1 MPNENEGTD
10 HTRLRNRFRLNRSP
24 RVWSDLTVNIMASD
38 APETVPPGLDAE
50 EASIL
55 AVVRKALKRRETE
68 ARSKVTHE
76 DREKIEDCRSE
87 LRERDRRC
95 ELLKSENERLQNEVA
110 DLKHR
115 CKLLQYRFRTIVK
128 KQYDTESGSNESAK
142 ENRPRAQQTKTP
154 AEPLRDASA
163 VNRRVTPQDVS
174 TTRPKLSDGWLS
186 RITET
191 PSSLDWQSSREP
203 NALSPTDLDKLTSH
217 QAAKRKRALDETG
230 YAYQEVV
237 RKRDE
242 RRRMP
247 THTCPHCEDFIRC
260 KAGTLKPEEL
270 DALRRACRHR
280 SYFKAPSTPEGF
292 WELSFQDSIIRRRRR
307 RHQSDSD
314 SGED

>member
-1 MPNENEGTD
+1 MTS
-10 HTRLRNRFRLNRSP
+10 T
-24 RVWSDLTVNIMASD
+24 
-38 APETVPPGLDAE
+38 APDKVPAGLDAD

-55 AVVRKALKRRETE
+55 AVVRKTLKRRDKKV
-68 ARSKVTHE
+68 RSEVAHE
-76 DREKIEDCRSE
+76 DCEKSE
-87 LRERDRRC
+87 NWHKELKERDRRC

-115 CKLLQYRFRTIVK
+115 CKLLQHRFRTFVR
-128 KQYDTESGSNESAK
+128 KQYDPESCNKESAK
-142 ENRPRAQQTKTP
+142 ENLSRTEQTKTP
-154 AEPLRDASA
+154 AEPLPRASA
-163 VNRRVTPQDVS
+163 ANRRVTPQDVS
-174 TTRPKLSDGWLS
+174 TTRGMVSDGWLS
-186 RITET
+186 RLTET
-191 PSSLDWQSSREP
+191 PSSLDWQSSGEP
-203 NALSPTDLDKLTSH
+203 NATSPTDLDKLTSH
-217 QAAKRKRALDETG
+217 QAAKRKHALDETG

-280 SYFKAPSTPEGF
+280 SYFKPPSTPEGF

-307 RHQSDSD
+307 RRKSDSD